1 MRHRLNTLSNTS
13 STSSQNPAAAPTD
26 VRGESVTAPN
36 SWQQDQTSEEI
47 SLPSD
52 YISVDGMR
60 IAEQSMTEPVCNVNI
75 SCCEALGRVFFHGHK
90 DTRETQ
96 PSLVSVIHIRPL
108 ILTCGTS
115 TYLMISMAC
124 NVKD

>member
-13 STSSQNPAAAPTD
+13 STSSQNPAAATD

-60 IAEQSMTEPVCNVNI
+60 IAEQNMTEPVCNVI
-75 SCCEALGRVFFHGHK
+75 IYCCEA
-90 DTRETQ
+90 
-96 PSLVSVIHIRPL
+96 
-108 ILTCGTS
+108 
-115 TYLMISMAC
+115 
-124 NVKD
+124 

>member
-1 MRHRLNTLSNTS
+1 MRRRLNTLSNTS

-75 SCCEALGRVFFHGHK
+75 SCCEALGRVFFT
-90 DTRETQ
+90 DTRTQ
-96 PSLVSVIHIRPL
+96 GKLNPPL
-108 ILTCGTS
+108 CP
-115 TYLMISMAC
+115 
-124 NVKD
+124 

>member
-13 STSSQNPAAAPTD
+13 STSSQNPATAATD

-60 IAEQSMTEPVCNVNI
+60 IAEQNMTEPVCNVI
-75 SCCEALGRVFFHGHK
+75 IYCCEAYGRVSF
-90 DTRETQ
+90 ENQ
-96 PSLVSVIHIRPL
+96 PSS
-108 ILTCGTS
+108 
-115 TYLMISMAC
+115 
-124 NVKD
+124 

>member
-13 STSSQNPAAAPTD
+13 SASSQNPAATATD
-26 VRGESVTAPN
+26 VRGESVTAPH

-60 IAEQSMTEPVCNVNI
+60 IAEQNMTEPVCNVI
-75 SCCEALGRVFFHGHK
+75 IYCCEAYGRVSF
-90 DTRETQ
+90 ENQ
-96 PSLVSVIHIRPL
+96 PSS
-108 ILTCGTS
+108 
-115 TYLMISMAC
+115 
-124 NVKD
+124 

>member
-13 STSSQNPAAAPTD
+13 STSSQNPAATATA
-26 VRGESVTAPN
+26 VRGESVTAPH

-60 IAEQSMTEPVCNVNI
+60 IAEQNMTEPVRNVI
-75 SCCEALGRVFFHGHK
+75 IYCCEA
-90 DTRETQ
+90 
-96 PSLVSVIHIRPL
+96 
-108 ILTCGTS
+108 
-115 TYLMISMAC
+115 
-124 NVKD
+124 